1 MKEDSHLFK
10 ALYLVGGTNK
20 SEEKMAQGAACGF
33 GKSAFVRAS
42 RINSLIA
49 HTCVKPQDVDP
60 VTRRLVGWTWWA
72 SHKHQGEHFEGRAI
86 FGVDDGNS
94 TVPYNDT
101 EADPPAVHDG
111 QRLNL
116 MSSILSRFFK
126 NNPIIPP
133 GVVEPISIHFDEEQL
148 HHGSDQHV
156 FVTAGISI
164 GLGRTPLL
172 GPGVIRP
179 PFVDRTRCKG
189 SCQNHLYGCLWSYVS
204 EHSGTNNNYWV
215 LFSKSRSIHS
225 SASVSRAHTAGG
237 SSHSGFSRLVS
248 ICCGPQGYEN
258 GADDMDRKCSTQYF
272 SLHCR
277 NVGDSGAYATSI
289 S

>member
-1 MKEDSHLFK
+1 MAVSRSGIGSTPVFR
-10 ALYLVGGTNK
+10 TSSK
-20 SEEKMAQGAACGF
+20 SF
-33 GKSAFVRAS
+33 GP
-42 RINSLIA
+42 
-49 HTCVKPQDVDP
+49 C
-60 VTRRLVGWTWWA
+60 
-72 SHKHQGEHFEGRAI
+72 
-86 FGVDDGNS
+86 
-94 TVPYNDT
+94 
-101 EADPPAVHDG
+101 
-111 QRLNL
+111 
-116 MSSILSRFFK
+116 
-126 NNPIIPP
+126 
-133 GVVEPISIHFDEEQL
+133 
-148 HHGSDQHV
+148 
-156 FVTAGISI
+156 VTALPCLTPAHAS
-164 GLGRTPLL
+164 GRTPLL

-237 SSHSGFSRLVS
+237 GSHSGFSRLVS

-272 SLHCR
+272 SLYCR